1 MNAGACSLKLG
12 DARRAEAYFIRAL
25 AAEPGLLAAHASL
38 ARIVFDAGYYE
49 RARKH
54 LLPVIASGLAT
65 ADDFL
70 LAIKAERKLG
80 DRTAEQSLA
89 MQWQR
94 RLPDSPQW
102 RAYQHGTTDER

>member
-1 MNAGACSLKLG
+1 
-12 DARRAEAYFIRAL
+12 
-25 AAEPGLLAAHASL
+25 
-38 ARIVFDAGYYE
+38 
-49 RARKH
+49 
-54 LLPVIASGLAT
+54 VIASRQAT

-80 DRTAEQSLA
+80 ERAAEQNLA

-102 RAYQHGTTDER
+102 RAYQLGTTDER